1 MKTKKHLG
9 LKLDEKLNFRE
20 HLKDK
25 FPFVNKGIEMLKKLS
40 NYLPH
45 HSLVALYKVFI
56 RSHLDYADIN
66 YDNQNNMNI
75 CNKIESLQYN
85 AALAITGAIRR
96 SSKEKLY
103 QKLGFECLSSR
114 RWFRKI
120 CLFYKIVVKKS
131 PNYLYN
137 YISTVNQSYQTRS
150 GSKFVVS

>member
-1 MKTKKHLG
+1 MKTQKHLG

-20 HLKDK
+20 HLKNK

-40 NYLPH
+40 NYLPR
-45 HSLVALYKVFI
+45 HSLVTLYKVFI
-56 RSHLDYADIN
+56 RPHLDHADII

-75 CNKIESLQYN
+75 CNKIESLQDN

-120 CLFYKIVVKKS
+120 CLFYEIVVKKS

-137 YISTVNQSYQTRS
+137 HISTVNQSYQTRS
-150 GSKFVVS
+150 GSKFVAS